1 MNFIQND
8 FQKKYGWIVCGL
20 CSIIWLIRY
29 IRVEQT
35 LWQLGGAFVF
45 AILSSM
51 LFRQRSK

>member
-20 CSIIWLIRY
+20 CAVIWLIRY

-45 AILSSM
+45 VIISTM
-51 LFRQRSK
+51 LYKQKNK